1 MTKRGL
7 ENCVTVPQDSPPS
20 PPPPMASPAP
30 TSTPPPH
37 QSTSPP
43 IMLATMTPVS
53 VIGLEK
59 EFGDEDDDNQK
70 PVSLY
75 QTHIITSNQLKDEFG
90 PDEDEKNSSDVTYEE
105 RVRTP
110 HEQAKEL
117 SVRTDETSATET
129 IPQVHLVDP
138 GTGATVVATTTGAPN
153 NATVSVVV
161 QQPQLLNQAYQQQ
174 PGAGT
179 TVLVLSELVE
189 DMSPVIGIRKRKDV
203 GGEEYVLGPPLSTRT
218 GTPLA
223 RMTDMPPSGEPGGG
237 GAPGDDGG
245 WRTAYYSNEHPLTA
259 ATTAMLNISS
269 GGAEESTQSMGFIYE
284 YYKLQ
289 QLPATVGDKD
299 KLEIWPTTSSASG
312 GPLLTSHVKAS
323 NGLGTGAGHEL
334 IAPPPSSSVLSPAS
348 PATVSSAADLQGLFL
363 HHHHH
368 QQQQLHHQQFIVK
381 REPEDLSHR
390 HKVSGSPP
398 VLDTGTT
405 GSIIISGKSG
415 SAGGGPRHKL
425 VLVPANGGTAGAVAG
440 DLVVDVVNNNS
451 TTIKEEIPSH
461 RGLNSPQHG
470 SRSINGTPSST
481 SSLLGADGGT
491 STAGGPI
498 ELITADGLK
507 PPMSYSTQ
515 IFTSMNNAQHHG
527 GSGTPSPI
535 PYTDHVP
542 QYTTT
547 AVSQGGGGAG
557 YVTTPSTGSIRATS
571 SAFAVTDPYYRE
583 YFTPVSGT
591 SSAEQGYTT
600 TQVRQQIP
608 PYADSPEGPGG
619 GGGGG
624 GASSAT
630 TASMME
636 RYVRSTVYHNN
647 KSAVSAATVA
657 GLTVDLP
664 SPDSGI
670 GAEAVTPRDQTAIQQ
685 QFDYTDL
692 CQAGPLL
699 SDPALVAQRAAAG
712 QSPGH
717 SNAGG
722 RSRPWHDFGRQNDA
736 DKIQIPKL
744 YSQYGFKYNLET
756 PISTSQRR
764 EDDRITYINKG
775 QFYGITMEYIPDP
788 DKPLKSQTVKSIVML
803 MFREEKSPDDE
814 IKAWQFWHGR
824 QHSVKQR
831 ILDADTKNSVG
842 LVGCIEE
849 VAHNAIAVYWNPLE
863 STAKINVAVQC
874 LSTDFSSQKGVK
886 GLPLHLQI
894 DTYEDPRDSTIFHRG
909 YCQIKVF
916 CDKGAERKTRDEERR
931 AAKRKM
937 TATGRKKIDELYHPP
952 TERSEFYS
960 MSDLTKPPVLFTPA
974 EDIDKLTSMELQ
986 GFYGHETDSSSDKK
1000 DGIID
1005 GANLSTDGTVFSS
1018 PPIKRAKM
1026 MAAPS
1031 LNERVM
1037 LYVRQETDDVYTPL
1051 HVIPPTTQGL
1061 LNAIENKYKISTS
1074 SISNLYRKN
1083 KKGIIA
1089 KIDDDMLKYYCNE
1102 DLFLLEIK
1110 QVEGEDAFEVTL
1122 IELIDH

>member
-1 MTKRGL
+1 M
-7 ENCVTVPQDSPPS
+7 
-20 PPPPMASPAP
+20 
-30 TSTPPPH
+30 
-37 QSTSPP
+37 
-43 IMLATMTPVS
+43 
-53 VIGLEK
+53 
-59 EFGDEDDDNQK
+59 
-70 PVSLY
+70 
-75 QTHIITSNQLKDEFG
+75 
-90 PDEDEKNSSDVTYEE
+90 
-105 RVRTP
+105 
-110 HEQAKEL
+110 
-117 SVRTDETSATET
+117 
-129 IPQVHLVDP
+129 
-138 GTGATVVATTTGAPN
+138 
-153 NATVSVVV
+153 
-161 QQPQLLNQAYQQQ
+161 
-174 PGAGT
+174 
-179 TVLVLSELVE
+179 
-189 DMSPVIGIRKRKDV
+189 
-203 GGEEYVLGPPLSTRT
+203 
-218 GTPLA
+218 
-223 RMTDMPPSGEPGGG
+223 
-237 GAPGDDGG
+237 
-245 WRTAYYSNEHPLTA
+245 
-259 ATTAMLNISS
+259 
-269 GGAEESTQSMGFIYE
+269 
-284 YYKLQ
+284 
-289 QLPATVGDKD
+289 
-299 KLEIWPTTSSASG
+299 
-312 GPLLTSHVKAS
+312 
-323 NGLGTGAGHEL
+323 

-685 QFDYTDL
+685 
-692 CQAGPLL
+692 
-699 SDPALVAQRAAAG
+699 VR
-712 QSPGH
+712 
-717 SNAGG
+717 
-722 RSRPWHDFGRQNDA
+722 
-736 DKIQIPKL
+736 
-744 YSQYGFKYNLET
+744 
-756 PISTSQRR
+756 
-764 EDDRITYINKG
+764 
-775 QFYGITMEYIPDP
+775 
-788 DKPLKSQTVKSIVML
+788 
-803 MFREEKSPDDE
+803 
-814 IKAWQFWHGR
+814 
-824 QHSVKQR
+824 
-831 ILDADTKNSVG
+831 
-842 LVGCIEE
+842 
-849 VAHNAIAVYWNPLE
+849 
-863 STAKINVAVQC
+863 
-874 LSTDFSSQKGVK
+874 
-886 GLPLHLQI
+886 
-894 DTYEDPRDSTIFHRG
+894 
-909 YCQIKVF
+909 
-916 CDKGAERKTRDEERR
+916 
-931 AAKRKM
+931 
-937 TATGRKKIDELYHPP
+937 
-952 TERSEFYS
+952 
-960 MSDLTKPPVLFTPA
+960 PVL
-974 EDIDKLTSMELQ
+974 LRRR
-986 GFYGHETDSSSDKK
+986 
-1000 DGIID
+1000 II
-1005 GANLSTDGTVFSS
+1005 
-1018 PPIKRAKM
+1018 
-1026 MAAPS
+1026 S
-1031 LNERVM
+1031 LNS
-1037 LYVRQETDDVYTPL
+1037 ETLCNRLFALTLPD
-1051 HVIPPTTQGL
+1051 TT
-1061 LNAIENKYKISTS
+1061 
-1074 SISNLYRKN
+1074 
-1083 KKGIIA
+1083 KK
-1089 KIDDDMLKYYCNE
+1089 
-1102 DLFLLEIK
+1102 
-1110 QVEGEDAFEVTL
+1110 QAFNFAL
-1122 IELIDH
+1122 RGN

>member
-916 CDKGAERKTRDEERR
+916 CDKEQRAVIEFLVCENETSTSDCRR
-931 AAKRKM
+931 CTEWILSIEAQLAA
-937 TATGRKKIDELYHPP
+937 GRKDQQAKVDMQIFV
-952 TERSEFYS
+952 S
-960 MSDLTKPPVLFTPA
+960 A
-974 EDIDKLTSMELQ
+974 
-986 GFYGHETDSSSDKK
+986 GHS
-1000 DGIID
+1000 
-1005 GANLSTDGTVFSS
+1005 
-1018 PPIKRAKM
+1018 
-1026 MAAPS
+1026 
-1031 LNERVM
+1031 
-1037 LYVRQETDDVYTPL
+1037 
-1051 HVIPPTTQGL
+1051 
-1061 LNAIENKYKISTS
+1061 
-1074 SISNLYRKN
+1074 
-1083 KKGIIA
+1083 
-1089 KIDDDMLKYYCNE
+1089 
-1102 DLFLLEIK
+1102 
-1110 QVEGEDAFEVTL
+1110 
-1122 IELIDH
+1122 